1 MANYM
6 KMLQQKKAVLVPES
20 RVDSIAREAE
30 HAGIIAL
37 GGAIEKTRKGLY
49 RWLYAE
55 AA

>member
-1 MANYM
+1 MANYV
-6 KMLQQKKAVLVPES
+6 KMLQQKKAALVPEN
-20 RVDSIAREAE
+20 RVNAIAREAE
-30 HAGIIAL
+30 HVGIIAL